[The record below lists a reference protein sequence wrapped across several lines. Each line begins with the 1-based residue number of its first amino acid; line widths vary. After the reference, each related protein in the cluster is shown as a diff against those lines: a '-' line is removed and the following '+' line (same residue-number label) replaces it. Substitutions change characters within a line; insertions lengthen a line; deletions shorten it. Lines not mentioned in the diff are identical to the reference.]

1 MGNSVEI
8 NSLSDFI
15 SKINKFTQGINLY
28 EEIIDKFITDHEGDQ
43 SVYSRTFLVKEA
55 TCITNLLYDFLDN
68 RVDAKYGQI
77 IDILTNIIRYFNR
90 NESLKDYLPL
100 IDGLT
105 SSTDELIERYKSSKF
120 SDAPVDSFAPIQFY
134 FRGEANTSWDTLP
147 STLRDEKN
155 WSRESFYY
163 HEIQV
168 RSPKDFENHTY
179 LNRLVTMQHYNCPT
193 RLLDI
198 TANPLN
204 ALYFACEDESQMG
217 EEGKILF
224 FPLMRGTMSYGD
236 ADKALILSCIPHL
249 TKHEQEKLLDEVNGY
264 KKLVYDAKPVEK
276 YLNKLLLEICSEKPA
291 FQPRIEFGDLLNPL
305 FVQPNMT
312 NPRIINQQGAFLLSG
327 LCADKT
333 EAKNKI
339 NARIAQTQIIIPAN
353 RKKEIL
359 AQLDSIG
366 INKGTIYPNMEKIAD
381 YLKHL

>member
-15 SKINKFTQGINLY
+15 SKINKFTQGTKLY
-28 EEIIDKFITDHEGDQ
+28 EEIIKKFITDHKGDE
-43 SVYSRTFLVKEA
+43 SLYSFTFLVKEA

-68 RVDAKYGQI
+68 RVDPKFGQI
-77 IDILTNIIRYFNR
+77 VSVLTNIIRFFNR
-90 NESLKDYLPL
+90 TGFSKAYSSLIESV
-100 IDGLT
+100 T
-105 SSTDELIERYKSSKF
+105 SSTDEMIEQYESRKISEF
-120 SDAPVDSFAPIQFY
+120 SVVPFTPIQFY

-147 STLRDEKN
+147 STLRDDKN
-155 WSRESFYY
+155 WSKESFYY

-217 EEGKILF
+217 VDGKILF
-224 FPLMRGTMSYGD
+224 FPIMRGTMSYGD
-236 ADKALILSCIPHL
+236 ADKALVLSCIPHL

-264 KKLVYDAKPVEK
+264 KKLVYDAKPVKK